1 MRKKWLK
8 GISRLSVSHP
18 RKVLIVSMLVFG
30 LAFLLTGRLRFDP
43 DFLAL
48 FPAEKGPMKLYI
60 ESLKEAKTFDLLF
73 VLLERREEVDLPL
86 LIESGKEIAQALKR
100 VEIHGKKAFRRI
112 QFQRIEMEDLEETKS
127 LLALFLS
134 RPYLFLDEEE
144 IPYLKEKWRGEEIA
158 KQVLKNKNLLLSHAS
173 FGMKDFVEIDPF
185 ELRWLWWEKWK
196 AGIRGMDF
204 DPSSPF
210 FLSRDGRFLLI
221 LAEPIEPATNPPFSR
236 ELMKRL
242 NELTLSIEKKG
253 IQVFLTGAHPI
264 ATSEARAL
272 RLDMQSSFLLSLLL
286 VLLLFFYTYRRWIV
300 LLFVGLPLFGG
311 IQLTMGL
318 ASVTIGRLNL
328 LTSAFAAILVGLGI
342 DFAVHLY
349 DRYQQERANQKE
361 IPMAIEIALTQT
373 GDAILSGA
381 FTTIFAFGV
390 LYFSRIRGIMELAF
404 LVSVG
409 LLFALLCIFLVLP
422 SFLVWIEQR
431 KTLSPSSS
439 PAPFQLSF
447 LSSALK
453 KGPSKFIWI
462 AVGITILSLFSAS
475 QLKIE
480 TDLRSLRPKEIQ
492 PLTVLEKMG
501 RAFGGRKVEAAA
513 IQEGRDLSSLL
524 LKEEEMVKAFEKN
537 KKEGKMNSSIS
548 ISPVSRFLPSIEKQ
562 KRIAHE
568 IRKAIHLDEVKRH
581 LIKALNE
588 NGFFLPSFHE
598 TLAALEELRLGKEK
612 LFPPETLFLLLQK
625 SPLGRGIE
633 PRIAQKGEHF
643 KLITP
648 IYYPR
653 GSLSFEELE
662 RQFPEVSFTGPE
674 RIETEM
680 LKIVKE
686 DLFLLTPFAFLL
698 IFLLVFSHFKRP
710 TLTLLTLL
718 PLAIGLL
725 WMMGAMAI
733 LGIHINFVNAVIL
746 PMIIG
751 MGIDNSIHLLHR
763 YLEEGGRDPIEALQK
778 TARPMTLC
786 SLTTMLGF
794 GSLVTTRYQALSTMG
809 WVTILG
815 MGFCLINSMVLLP
828 AIVLL
833 VEKRKK

>member
-18 RKVLIVSMLVFG
+18 RKVLLISMLVFG

-48 FPAEKGPMKLYI
+48 FPAEKGPMKLYM
-60 ESLKEAKTFDLLF
+60 ENLKEAKTFDLLF
-73 VLLERREEVDLPL
+73 VLLERREEGDLSL
-86 LIESGKEIAQALKR
+86 LIESGKEIARALKR
-100 VEIHGKKAFRRI
+100 VEIHGKQAFRRI

-134 RPYLFLDEEE
+134 HPYLFLDEEE

-173 FGMKDFVEIDPF
+173 LGMKDFIQIDPF

-196 AGIRGMDF
+196 AGIKGMDF

-221 LAEPIEPATNPPFSR
+221 LAEPIEPATNLPFSR

-242 NELTLSIEKKG
+242 NELTSSAKKEG

-272 RLDMQSSFLLSLLL
+272 RLDMQSSFLLSFLL
-286 VLLLFFYTYRRWIV
+286 VLLLFFYTYRRWVV

-349 DRYQQERANQKE
+349 DRYQQERANRKE

-422 SFLVWIEQR
+422 SFLIWIEQR
-431 KTLSPSSS
+431 KTLSPSS
-439 PAPFQLSF
+439 PAPFQFSL
-447 LSSALK
+447 LCSALK
-453 KGPSKFIWI
+453 KDPSKFIWF
-462 AVGITILSLFSAS
+462 AVGITILSLLSIT

-492 PLTVLEKMG
+492 PLMVLEKMG

-513 IQEGRDLSSLL
+513 IQEGRDLSCLL
-524 LKEEEMVKAFEKN
+524 LKEEEMVKVFEKN
-537 KKEGKMNSSIS
+537 KREGKMDPSIS
-548 ISPVSRFLPSIEKQ
+548 ISPASRFLPSIEKQ

-568 IRKAIHLDEVKRH
+568 IRKAVHLDEVERH

-588 NGFFLPSFHE
+588 NGFFVPSFHK
-598 TLAALEELRLGKEK
+598 TLEALEELRLGKEK

-625 SPLGRGIE
+625 SPLGRGIG
-633 PRIAQKGEHF
+633 PRISQKGEHF
-643 KLITP
+643 KLSTP

-662 RQFPEVSFTGPE
+662 RQFPEVSFTGLE
-674 RIETEM
+674 RIETEI

-698 IFLLVFSHFKRP
+698 ILLLVFSHFKRP

-751 MGIDNSIHLLHR
+751 MGIDNSIHLMHR
-763 YLEEGGRDPIEALQK
+763 YLEGGGRDPIEALQK

-828 AIVLL
+828 TIVLL

>member
-1 MRKKWLK
+1 MRKKLLK

-18 RKVLIVSMLVFG
+18 RKVLLVSMLVFG

-60 ESLKEAKTFDLLF
+60 ENLKEAKTFDFLF
-73 VLLERREEVDLPL
+73 VLLERREEVDLPF
-86 LIESGKEIAQALKR
+86 LIESGKAIAQALKR
-100 VEIHGKKAFRRI
+100 VEIHGKPAFRRI

-173 FGMKDFVEIDPF
+173 FGIKDFIQIDPF

-196 AGIRGMDF
+196 AGIKGMDF

-210 FLSRDGRFLLI
+210 FLSRDGHFLFI
-221 LAEPIEPATNPPFSR
+221 LAEPIEPATNLSFSR
-236 ELMKRL
+236 ALMKRL
-242 NELTLSIEKKG
+242 NELIPSIEKEG
-253 IQVFLTGAHPI
+253 VQVFLTGAHPI

-318 ASVTIGRLNL
+318 ASVTIERLNL

-381 FTTIFAFGV
+381 FTTISAFGV

-431 KTLSPSSS
+431 KALSPSSS
-439 PAPFQLSF
+439 APFRLCF
-447 LSSALK
+447 LSGFLK
-453 KGPSKFIWI
+453 KDPSKLIWFG
-462 AVGITILSLFSAS
+462 VGITLLSLLSLS

-492 PLTVLEKMG
+492 PLMVLEKMG
-501 RAFGGRKVEAAA
+501 RAFGGRKVEASA

-524 LKEEEMVKAFEKN
+524 LKEAEMVKVFEKN
-537 KKEGKMNSSIS
+537 KKEGKMDSSIS
-548 ISPVSRFLPSIEKQ
+548 ISPASRFIPSIEKQ

-568 IRKAIHLDEVKRH
+568 IRKAVNLDEVKKH

-588 NGFFLPSFHE
+588 NGFFVPSFYP
-598 TLAALEELRLGKEK
+598 TLEALEELRLGKEK
-612 LFPPETLFLLLQK
+612 LFPPETLFLLLKK
-625 SPLGRGIE
+625 SPLGRGIG

-643 KLITP
+643 KLTTP

-662 RQFPEVSFTGPE
+662 KQFPEVSFTGPE
-674 RIETEM
+674 RIETEI

-698 IFLLVFSHFKRP
+698 ILLLVFSHFKRP

-746 PMIIG
+746 PMIVG
-751 MGIDNSIHLLHR
+751 MGIDNSIHLMHR
-763 YLEEGGRDPIEALQK
+763 YLEKGGRDPIEALQK

-794 GSLVTTRYQALSTMG
+794 GSLVTTRYHALSTMG